1 MVAVRNSKKFEEEN
15 RPFRV
20 DADAVIEI
28 WNTDPI
34 WYPDSGAYDGRV
46 DDVNDDIELLASMSV
61 KEFEEKYGK
70 KLDYGETIPIS
81 GIIDD

>member
-28 WNTDPI
+28 WNTDPL
-34 WYPDSGAYDGRV
+34 WYPSAGAYDGRV
-46 DDVNDDIELLASMSV
+46 DDVDNDIEILTAISV
-61 KEFEEKYGK
+61 EVFQEKYGK
-70 KLDYGETIPIS
+70 RLDYGGKILVTKLVA
-81 GIIDD
+81 

>member
-20 DADAVIEI
+20 DTDAVIEI

-46 DDVNDDIELLASMSV
+46 DEVSDDIELLTSMSA
-61 KEFEEKYGK
+61 KEFEKKYGM
-70 KLDYGETIPIS
+70 KLDYGAMVLIPDI
-81 GIIDD
+81 G